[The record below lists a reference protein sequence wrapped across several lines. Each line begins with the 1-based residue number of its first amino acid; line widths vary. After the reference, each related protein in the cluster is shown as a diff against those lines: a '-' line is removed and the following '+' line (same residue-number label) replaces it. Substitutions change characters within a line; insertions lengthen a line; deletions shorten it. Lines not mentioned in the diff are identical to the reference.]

1 MNIKRVVAQGCVI
14 VLVGLIA
21 GCGQLMVKT
30 SQGKDIT
37 QISPLY
43 TLVNLHP
50 DSNKGRLYALNFQR
64 AGLLPL
70 CTEIEILSI
79 KKKAM
84 KFQVKSTGLKYSYI
98 THRRIE
104 GGLAEVIPTY
114 FGGQCNTDKISS
126 LSKLDRKG
134 VRDGQVLKGMTKRGV
149 EYAIGYPPKHRTPSR
164 DLNTWVYWVNRYKTM
179 SVTFNAKGKVESVQG
194 KTY

>member
-1 MNIKRVVAQGCVI
+1 MMNIKRVVAQGWVVI
-14 VLVGLIA
+14 LVGLVA

-50 DSNKGRLYALNFQR
+50 DEHRRRLYALNFQQ

-70 CTEIEILSI
+70 CSEVEIVSI

-84 KFQVKSTGLKYSYI
+84 KLRVKSTGTEYVYY
-98 THRRIE
+98 THRAIS
-104 GGLAEVIPTY
+104 GGLAANIPEY
-114 FGGQCNTDKISS
+114 FGTQCNTDSVKR
-126 LSKLDRKG
+126 LSKIDRKG
-134 VRDGQVLKGMTKRGV
+134 IKVGKVLKGMSKKGV
-149 EYAIGYPPKHRTPSR
+149 EYAIGYPPKHRTPSAEL
-164 DLNTWVYWVNRYKTM
+164 DTWTYWKNRYATM
-179 SVTFNAKGKVESVQG
+179 SVSFNGEGKVERIKG
-194 KTY
+194 GN

>member
-1 MNIKRVVAQGCVI
+1 MNVKRVVAQGCVI
-14 VLVGLIA
+14 AVIGLIA

-30 SQGKDIT
+30 GQGKDIT
-37 QISPLY
+37 QVRPLY
-43 TLVNLHP
+43 TQVNLHP
-50 DSNKGRLYALNFQR
+50 DQNRGRLYALNFQR

-70 CTEIEILSI
+70 CTEVEILGI
-79 KKKAM
+79 KNKAM
-84 KFQVKSTGLKYSYI
+84 KFQVKSTGMEYSYI

-114 FGGQCNTDKISS
+114 FGERCNTDKVKS

-134 VRDGQVLKGMTKRGV
+134 VKDGQVLKGMTKRGV
-149 EYAIGYPPKHRTPSR
+149 EYAIGYPPKHRTPSP

-194 KTY
+194 KQY